1 MSFSRARTYALT
13 LFTLAVFCLAACRAE
28 AGPIH
33 AQCAIL
39 MDATTGRILFEQR
52 ADARIPP
59 ASLTKVLS
67 MYVALNAVS
76 SKKKSLHKKFSV
88 SRAAAETGGSRLGLR
103 AGDKVTL
110 DQLLYGMAVASGNDA
125 TVATAEY
132 VAGSQAAFVQ
142 RMNALARKIGMSR
155 SHFVNP
161 HGLPAKGQMTTAR
174 DMMKLAK
181 SYEARYPASRRY
193 HLAPSVTYRG
203 RTEPNHNPLS
213 SWYPGING
221 LKTGWITAAGYNIIA
236 TATRR
241 GHKLIAVVL
250 GAPSTRVR
258 ADEAG
263 RLLNAGFAAISRK
276 GGNAAAELGL
286 SARQA
291 AALKKSP
298 TYAQPMKPAPSA
310 KKAKGKKSLRAA
322 QKQRPRADVRPGKAK
337 PQRAEPGKTRGGK
350 HAGAA
355 EKKEVKKPAAQ
366 ARGKDRRAGKPAAGA
381 SQVRP
386 GSQAPLPASRQ
397 AHPAKARQAKTQAP
411 ARSRAGT
418 GTPTPHVLLQPPAP
432 SLPKR

>member
-298 TYAQPMKPAPSA
+298 AYAQPMKPAPSA
-310 KKAKGKKSLRAA
+310 KR
-322 QKQRPRADVRPGKAK
+322 
-337 PQRAEPGKTRGGK
+337 
-350 HAGAA
+350 
-355 EKKEVKKPAAQ
+355 
-366 ARGKDRRAGKPAAGA
+366 RRAKNPSVPRRSSA
-381 SQVRP
+381 P
-386 GSQAPLPASRQ
+386 GR
-397 AHPAKARQAKTQAP
+397 TCAP
-411 ARSRAGT
+411 ARQSRKGLSREKPEAGSM
-418 GTPTPHVLLQPPAP
+418 PVLR
-432 SLPKR
+432 KRRK

>member
-1 MSFSRARTYALT
+1 
-13 LFTLAVFCLAACRAE
+13 
-28 AGPIH
+28 
-33 AQCAIL
+33 
-39 MDATTGRILFEQR
+39 
-52 ADARIPP
+52 
-59 ASLTKVLS
+59 
-67 MYVALNAVS
+67 
-76 SKKKSLHKKFSV
+76 
-88 SRAAAETGGSRLGLR
+88 
-103 AGDKVTL
+103 
-110 DQLLYGMAVASGNDA
+110 
-125 TVATAEY
+125 
-132 VAGSQAAFVQ
+132 
-142 RMNALARKIGMSR
+142 
-155 SHFVNP
+155 
-161 HGLPAKGQMTTAR
+161 
-174 DMMKLAK
+174 
-181 SYEARYPASRRY
+181 
-193 HLAPSVTYRG
+193 
-203 RTEPNHNPLS
+203 
-213 SWYPGING
+213 NG

-298 TYAQPMKPAPSA
+298 AYAQPMKPAPSA
-310 KKAKGKKSLRAA
+310 QKAKGKKSLRAA

-386 GSQAPLPASRQ
+386 GSQDPLPASRQ
-397 AHPAKARQAKTQAP
+397 VHPAKARQAKTQAP

-418 GTPTPHVLLQPPAP
+418 GTPTPHALPQPPAKP
-432 SLPKR
+432 LPKR